1 MGIVKKTIG
10 RSEYAYLVTREGKR
24 VVHRYLGPADRP
36 DVKQFIEER
45 KGLQMVP
52 ERFRALFWDT
62 SLKNIHLKKHARNV
76 IERVLEYGNLDA
88 IRWIQQV
95 YPTQTIIEVLRTSRA
110 VSEKSRGFWEIWF
123 GGKYA

>member
-1 MGIVKKTIG
+1 M
-10 RSEYAYLVTREGKR
+10 
-24 VVHRYLGPADRP
+24 HRYLGPADRP